1 MKHLGNFLVGTLSS
15 FGISAALPDTLNTVP
30 EISPTV
36 LTSLEALVSLITG
49 LLSAILVAWLKQKF
63 GKTKTD

>member
-1 MKHLGNFLVGTLSS
+1 MKHLGNFLVATLSS
-15 FGISAALPDTLNTVP
+15 FGVLTVIPDSLGAASGIT
-30 EISPTV
+30 PTV
-36 LTSLEALVSLITG
+36 AHSLEALISLITG